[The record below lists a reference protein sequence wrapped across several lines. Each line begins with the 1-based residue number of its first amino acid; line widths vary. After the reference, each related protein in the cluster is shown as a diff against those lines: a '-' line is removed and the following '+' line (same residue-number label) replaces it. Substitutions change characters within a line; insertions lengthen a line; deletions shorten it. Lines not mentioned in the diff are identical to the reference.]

1 LYLFKIHNKDFG
13 EKSKGTQN
21 THTLYFLN
29 LFSQHNLTHIKLRL
43 AGNAEVF
50 YRKSSTQRK
59 EEQRKFIRPIVK
71 NKRFTEDKYFFHI
84 PIKIGASVNSI
95 SETKFNRTLNEKLR
109 QSACLIIGIDR
120 GEKHLAYYSVIN
132 QKGEIV
138 DQASLNKINDVD
150 YCEKLRTR
158 EKERLEQRKSW
169 KAISQ
174 IKDLKRGYI
183 SQVIHKLSELVI
195 KHNAIIVF
203 EDLNMRFKE
212 VRGGIERSAYQQ
224 LEKALIEKFGYL
236 VFKDKDPL
244 EAGGVLNGYQL
255 SAPFESFEKMGKQN
269 GVIFYTNPEYTS
281 TTDPVTGWRQHIYIK
296 SDATDN
302 EALKVFTEKI
312 GIGWSD
318 DKQSYTFSYD
328 QKDFWEDSPARK
340 WVLYANAPRLE
351 RYRNDAGYWTTR
363 ETNSNDLLRELF
375 EVWDFDQPEGD
386 ISEQIAMMYEEGKLK
401 GEKIISEKSQRF
413 FKALRYALNLTQQ
426 IRNSDSIRYVYE
438 RDAQG
443 DIVEDSQGK
452 MVVKEIGENVDFIA
466 SPVVPFFTT
475 PNPYTKENLCGL
487 VIENGD
493 ANGAYN
499 IARKGIMMLERI
511 KQTQANPDLYISKSD
526 WDEWLMKDIKQ
537 K

>member
-1 LYLFKIHNKDFG
+1 
-13 EKSKGTQN
+13 
-21 THTLYFLN
+21 
-29 LFSQHNLTHIKLRL
+29 
-43 AGNAEVF
+43 
-50 YRKSSTQRK
+50 
-59 EEQRKFIRPIVK
+59 
-71 NKRFTEDKYFFHI
+71 
-84 PIKIGASVNSI
+84 
-95 SETKFNRTLNEKLR
+95 
-109 QSACLIIGIDR
+109 
-120 GEKHLAYYSVIN
+120 
-132 QKGEIV
+132 V

-328 QKDFWEDSPARK
+328 QKDFWGDSPARK

-363 ETNSNDLLRELF
+363 ETNSNDLLRKLF